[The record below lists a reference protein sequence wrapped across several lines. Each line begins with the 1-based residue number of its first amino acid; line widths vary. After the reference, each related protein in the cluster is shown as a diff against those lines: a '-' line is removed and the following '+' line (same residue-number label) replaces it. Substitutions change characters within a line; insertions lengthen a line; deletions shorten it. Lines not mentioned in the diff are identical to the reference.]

1 MNKTPETKA
10 AESAKPENRAKSL
23 PRHEAM
29 AIACWVT
36 GRDRSWFAA
45 RRPEEVASALLP
57 GERALIDLL
66 SRRRLAGEPLA
77 YLLGFR
83 EFYGRRFMV
92 SPSVLIPRTD
102 TECLLESALDC
113 LANEHRRLAT
123 APKRDAPNRA
133 DTGLQVLDLGTG
145 SGCLAIS
152 LALEA
157 KAKGWVVEVTA
168 TDQSAGALQVA
179 RNNAHWLGARVTFC
193 QGDWYAALGRAKTRF
208 NLVVSNPPYIA
219 ARDPHLGQGDLP
231 FEPPSAL
238 AGCTPNAD
246 GLDDL
251 RQIIKG
257 ATVHLREGGWLMVE
271 HGHDQQAAV
280 IQLMQSAGFRL
291 VAGRPDLSGTPRLV
305 MGQL

>member
-1 MNKTPETKA
+1 
-10 AESAKPENRAKSL
+10 
-23 PRHEAM
+23 M

-45 RRPEEVASALLP
+45 RRPDEVVASLLP

-66 SRRRLAGEPLA
+66 ARRRLAGEPLA

-92 SPSVLIPRTD
+92 SPSVLIPRSD
-102 TECLLESALDC
+102 TECLLEAALDC
-113 LANEHRRLAT
+113 LADHHQRLAT
-123 APKRDAPNRA
+123 APKRDASNQA

-179 RNNAHWLGARVTFC
+179 RNNAHWLGAKVSFC
-193 QGDWYAALGRAKTRF
+193 RGDWYGALGRAETHF
-208 NLVVSNPPYIA
+208 DLVVSNPPYIA

-231 FEPPSAL
+231 FEPPAAL
-238 AGCTPNAD
+238 AGCRPNAD

-251 RQIIKG
+251 RRIVG
-257 ATVHLREGGWLMVE
+257 NATSHLRKGGWLMVE

-280 IQLMQSAGFRL
+280 LELMRQAGFQR
-291 VAGRPDLSGTPRLV
+291 VSGRPDLSGTPRLV

>member
-10 AESAKPENRAKSL
+10 AETAKAESLAKSL

-45 RRPEEVASALLP
+45 RRPDEVAATLLP

-83 EFYGRRFMV
+83 EFFGRRFMV
-92 SPSVLIPRTD
+92 SPSVLIPRSD
-102 TECLLESALDC
+102 TECLLEAALDC
-113 LANEHRRLAT
+113 LADQHQHPAT
-123 APKRDAPNRA
+123 APKRDASNRA

-152 LALEA
+152 LTLEA

-168 TDQSAGALQVA
+168 TDQSASALQVA
-179 RNNAHWLGARVTFC
+179 RNNAHWLGAPVTFC
-193 QGDWYAALGRAKTRF
+193 QGDWYEALGEARTRF
-208 NLVVSNPPYIA
+208 DLVVSNPPYIA
-219 ARDPHLGQGDLP
+219 AQDPHLDQGDLP

-238 AGCTPNAD
+238 AGCSPNAD

-251 RQIIKG
+251 RQIIEG
-257 ATVHLREGGWLMVE
+257 ASAHLRRGGWLMVE
-271 HGHDQQAAV
+271 HGYDQQAAV
-280 IQLMQSAGFRL
+280 IQLMREAGFDQ
-291 VAGRPDLSGTPRLV
+291 VTGRSDWSGTPRLV

>member
-1 MNKTPETKA
+1 M
-10 AESAKPENRAKSL
+10 
-23 PRHEAM
+23 
-29 AIACWVT
+29 
-36 GRDRSWFAA
+36 
-45 RRPEEVASALLP
+45 
-57 GERALIDLL
+57 
-66 SRRRLAGEPLA
+66 A

-92 SPSVLIPRTD
+92 NPSVLIPRSD
-102 TECLLESALDC
+102 TECLLEAGLDC
-113 LANEHRRLAT
+113 LAEQHQYFVKAST
-123 APKRDAPNRA
+123 SDPSIRA
-133 DTGLQVLDLGTG
+133 ETGLQVLDLGTG

-168 TDQSAGALQVA
+168 SDQSAGALQVA
-179 RNNAHWLGARVTFC
+179 RNNAHWLGAPVTFC
-193 QGDWYAALGRAKTRF
+193 QGDWYAALSQAKTRF
-208 NLVVSNPPYIA
+208 DLVVSNPPYIA

-238 AGCTPNAD
+238 AGYTPNAD

-251 RQIIKG
+251 RQIIRG
-257 ATVHLREGGWLMVE
+257 ARAHLREGGWLMVE